1 MDLAKKIS
9 EKNATIA
16 IVGLGY
22 VGIPTAL
29 EFAKQGFNVMGI
41 DIDENKVKLI
51 NSGKSPINL
60 PSIEKDIAE
69 LVAKKKIK
77 AYTDLEEVIPK
88 SDFVLLILPT
98 PVNEAK
104 EPDLS
109 YIVNA
114 GKSLSKYLKKDQL
127 IILESTVYPGVT
139 EDVLLPILLESG
151 LECPNDFGIAYC
163 PERFNPGDPKH
174 TVEKVTRVIGA
185 INSEWADVA
194 ALLYSQI
201 QKIHITVNIKTA
213 EAAKVIENTQRDLN
227 IALMNEIALICEKL
241 QIDVKDVIEAA
252 STKWNFLKFS
262 PGPGVGGHCL
272 PHDPYYLVKIAR
284 ELGYNAQ
291 IIIAG
296 RKVNDEMPYHVA
308 DLLVKALN
316 YKEKAISKSKV
327 IIFGATYKKNI
338 DDIRSSPT
346 EILVKKLEE
355 YNVDIQIIEPNIK
368 ETTVFGQKSS
378 KDFDIEMISNADALI
393 LMVDHDS
400 SSKFTIDFFKKC
412 FEKNKNLVIVDGVR
426 ILDGEKIKEIGL
438 IYQGIGAGN
447 INNSYKIGEDNV

>member
-9 EKNATIA
+9 EKNAIIT

-29 EFAKQGFNVMGI
+29 EFAKKGFNVIGV

-174 TVEKVTRVIGA
+174 TVEKVTRVI
-185 INSEWADVA
+185 
-194 ALLYSQI
+194 
-201 QKIHITVNIKTA
+201 
-213 EAAKVIENTQRDLN
+213 
-227 IALMNEIALICEKL
+227 
-241 QIDVKDVIEAA
+241 
-252 STKWNFLKFS
+252 
-262 PGPGVGGHCL
+262 
-272 PHDPYYLVKIAR
+272 
-284 ELGYNAQ
+284 
-291 IIIAG
+291 
-296 RKVNDEMPYHVA
+296 
-308 DLLVKALN
+308 
-316 YKEKAISKSKV
+316 
-327 IIFGATYKKNI
+327 
-338 DDIRSSPT
+338 
-346 EILVKKLEE
+346 
-355 YNVDIQIIEPNIK
+355 
-368 ETTVFGQKSS
+368 
-378 KDFDIEMISNADALI
+378 
-393 LMVDHDS
+393 
-400 SSKFTIDFFKKC
+400 
-412 FEKNKNLVIVDGVR
+412 
-426 ILDGEKIKEIGL
+426 
-438 IYQGIGAGN
+438 
-447 INNSYKIGEDNV
+447 

>member
-1 MDLAKKIS
+1 MVITKKIS
-9 EKNATIA
+9 EKKATIA

-41 DIDENKVKLI
+41 DIDEDKVKLI
-51 NSGKSPINL
+51 NSGKSPINF
-60 PSIEKDIAE
+60 PSIKKDIAE
-69 LVAKKKIK
+69 LVAKKKFK
-77 AYTDLEEVIPK
+77 AYTDLAEVIPT

-109 YIVNA
+109 YIINA
-114 GKSLSKYLKKDQL
+114 GKSLTKYLKKDQL

-151 LECPNDFGIAYC
+151 LDCPNDFGIAYC
-163 PERFNPGDPKH
+163 PERFNPGDPNH

-185 INSEWADVA
+185 ITPKWAEIA
-194 ALLYSQI
+194 ESLYSQI
-201 QKIHITVNIKTA
+201 QKTHITTDIKTA

-252 STKWNFLKFS
+252 STKWNFLKFT

-272 PHDPYYLVKIAR
+272 PHDPYYLVKIAK
-284 ELGYNAQ
+284 ELGYYAQ
-291 IIIAG
+291 IIVAG
-296 RKVNDEMPYHVA
+296 RKVNDEMPIHVS
-308 DLLVKALN
+308 DLLVKSLN
-316 YKEKAISKSKV
+316 YKQKAVSKSKV
-327 IIFGATYKKNI
+327 VIFGATYKKNI
-338 DDIRSSPT
+338 DDLRSSPT
-346 EILVKKLEE
+346 EILVGKLEE
-355 YNVDIQIIEPNIK
+355 YNAEIQIIEPNIK
-368 ETTVFGQKSS
+368 ETTVFGHKNS
-378 KDFDIEMISNADALI
+378 KDFDIELISNADALI

-412 FEKNKNLVIVDGVR
+412 FEKNKDLVIIDGVR
-426 ILDGEKIKEIGL
+426 ILDGKKIKKIGF

-447 INNSYKIGEDNV
+447 INSSY